1 MLAYCPRRSTAH
13 GVHGLASAPGPER
26 RRTGGGLEM
35 AGYRSVGQAQCPP
48 ADRQVP
54 PAMRVCAVRVKGR
67 FVAHTRACLP
77 GVYTYPVISAQKV
90 HLTSKPVALIEDL
103 LAITSPQSSVLDP
116 FMGGGSVGEAC
127 IKTGRSYVG
136 MELSREYYAISR
148 NRLTASLAEKT

>member
-1 MLAYCPRRSTAH
+1 MLFA
-13 GVHGLASAPGPER
+13 
-26 RRTGGGLEM
+26 
-35 AGYRSVGQAQCPP
+35 
-48 ADRQVP
+48 
-54 PAMRVCAVRVKGR
+54 VKGR

-90 HLTSKPVALIEDL
+90 HLMSKPVALIEDL

-148 NRLTASLAEKT
+148 NRLTASLAEKA

>member
-1 MLAYCPRRSTAH
+1 M
-13 GVHGLASAPGPER
+13 
-26 RRTGGGLEM
+26 
-35 AGYRSVGQAQCPP
+35 
-48 ADRQVP
+48 
-54 PAMRVCAVRVKGR
+54 
-67 FVAHTRACLP
+67 
-77 GVYTYPVISAQKV
+77 
-90 HLTSKPVALIEDL
+90 TSKPVALIEDL